1 MSTLVTVH
9 SLYRWVVLG
18 ALLLA
23 ATYGFIRFAQRR
35 GWDAGSDRPFALT
48 AVLFDLQ
55 LALGIVVWIGR
66 RTWEGGVYFLAI
78 HPGVMLAGLAVAHV
92 AVARARRRGARAS
105 YLIAAVGLLVALALV
120 VGGVPW
126 NRL

>member
-23 ATYGFIRFAQRR
+23 AAYGFVRFAQRS
-35 GWDAGSDRPFALT
+35 GWNAGSDRPVALT
-48 AVLFDLQ
+48 AVLLDLQ
-55 LALGIVVWIGR
+55 VALGIVLWIGQ

-92 AVARARRRGARAS
+92 AVARARRRRARAS
-105 YLIAAVGLLVALALV
+105 FLIAGVGLLVALALV
-120 VGGVPW
+120 VAGVPW
-126 NRL
+126 NR